1 MEKIA
6 LSKQIRYHEVDGYRI
21 PIVSL
26 RSIRVRNEEGIQAL
40 AQEFKKVCEEI
51 GLFYIEDHGVSEIH
65 LRLVEQ
71 AVYDFFSLPTS
82 EKMKI
87 LISKSPYH
95 RGYVPPEEEN
105 AYGIDAKDIK
115 EVFDMA
121 LELPLDDPDVI
132 AGKWFHGPNAWP
144 EALPHFK
151 PTMLW
156 LYREWLR
163 VCENI
168 SELFAIALDLHRG
181 FFIEKSQRPLA
192 QLRAAMYPKQPMQ
205 RNDSAIGCGLHTDYG
220 VVTIIW
226 QVDEPGLEI
235 RDVNGR
241 WIKAPKIPGTF
252 ICPLGDAM
260 GIWTNGHWPATP
272 HRVINRGEKVRHSLA
287 FFYDQDYECLMQPL
301 PRFVT
306 PERPSQYKPTTMA
319 EHVKRGFDGTFSYRA
334 NRVEGGALS

>member
-1 MEKIA
+1 MEVKTPVET
-6 LSKQIRYHEVDGYRI
+6 IRYYKADGYRI

-26 RSIRVRNEEGIQAL
+26 RAVRTRDNEGIQVL
-40 AQEFKKVCEEI
+40 AQEIKKLCKEV
-51 GLFYIEDHGVSEIH
+51 GFFYIEDHGVSEVH
-65 LRLVEQ
+65 LRLVKQ
-71 AVYDFFSLPTS
+71 AVHDFFSLPAS

-95 RGYVPPEEEN
+95 RGYVPPGEEN
-105 AYGIDAKDIK
+105 AYGLETKDIK

-121 LELPLDDPDVI
+121 LELPPDDPDVLG
-132 AGKWFHGPNAWP
+132 GKWFHGPNAWP

-151 PTMLW
+151 PIMLW

-163 VCENI
+163 VCEDI
-168 SELFAIALDLHRG
+168 SELFAIALDLPQG

-192 QLRAAMYPKQPMQ
+192 QLRAALYPQQPH
-205 RNDSAIGCGLHTDYG
+205 RDDDAVGCGLHTDYG

-241 WIKAPKIPGTF
+241 WINAPSIPGTF
-252 ICPLGDAM
+252 ICPLGDAIS
-260 GIWTNGHWPATP
+260 IWTNDYWPATP
-272 HRVINRGEKVRHSLA
+272 HRVVNKSEKVRHSLA
-287 FFYDQDYECLMQPL
+287 FFYDQDFDCMMQPL

-306 PERPSQYKPTTMA
+306 ADHPSRYKPTTMA
-319 EHVKRGFDGTFSYRA
+319 EHVKRGFDGTFSYRSPKTE
-334 NRVEGGALS
+334 EGVLL